1 MQQHSVF
8 WDISGKLPPT
18 KKTVRTVTYMIQFVH
33 ADSCSLYKEHLRR
46 HFRQYLHRQL
56 TMLLMHNE
64 MSAVDTKQFTTL
76 LPQGNPSFLTA
87 SPSSLLCAHDQIT
100 FLQRLTLS
108 CSAML
113 KTAQCISL
121 HSEIHN
127 FRLF

>member
-1 MQQHSVF
+1 MQQHPVF

-18 KKTVRTVTYMIQFVH
+18 KKNVKTVMYMIQFVH

-76 LPQGNPSFLTA
+76 L
-87 SPSSLLCAHDQIT
+87 LLLLL
-100 FLQRLTLS
+100 LQ
-108 CSAML
+108 A
-113 KTAQCISL
+113 IPV
-121 HSEIHN
+121 
-127 FRLF
+127 F